1 MTAVAMVIISANPR
15 EQGASPTNV
24 VTEVCDRPES
34 SLKVPFL
41 RCGMTR

>member
-1 MTAVAMVIISANPR
+1 MAMVFMPANPR
-15 EQGASPTNV
+15 EQGASPTNA